1 MADRLAGCGY
11 VAAAPEIFHRR
22 EPIGAV
28 IKPDA
33 MGRLR
38 GNNNVRNTPTAAQ
51 ATACIYPT
59 GLQDGVLG
67 SDRADSL
74 QRAAEIQGALLTIF
88 GSLDPHVPEPARES
102 ILAELAAVPGLRQR
116 SRLYKANHTFMRD
129 DGERWD
135 PQCSDQAWW
144 EVIAFLQKELG

>member
-1 MADRLAGCGY
+1 MTDLIKCLTALLAFR
-11 VAAAPEIFHRR
+11 AA
-22 EPIGAV
+22 
-28 IKPDA
+28 
-33 MGRLR
+33 LR
-38 GNNNVRNTPTAAQ
+38 PQMR

-59 GLQDGVLG
+59 GLQDGLLG

-102 ILAELAAVPGLRQR
+102 ILAAFAAVPDLRQTT
-116 SRLYKANHTFMRD
+116 RLYEANHTFMRD

-135 PQCSDQAWW
+135 PQCSDHAWG